1 MENKKTLEIS
11 LNKRNLLWFR
21 FKLFLVNNLPSFEM
35 FLIFLAGNKLGSFL
49 SNKYILYN
57 NLNK

>member
-1 MENKKTLEIS
+1 MENKKIEICV
-11 LNKRNLLWFR
+11 NKRNLLWFR

-35 FLIFLAGNKLGSFL
+35 FLIFLAGNKIGSFL
-49 SNKYILYN
+49 SNKYIN